1 MHHIH
6 HTHAI
11 ILGSK
16 DLGESNKTLYL
27 YTRELGLIS
36 ARVQSVRK
44 ESSKLRYALQD
55 YSYAEVDL
63 VRGREVWR
71 VTTAVAKESF
81 LYTYRDLKA
90 FTTIRHISSL
100 VIRLC
105 TGEER
110 NEKIFEDL
118 LLGLR
123 FYNKENLTDED
134 KQKTEL
140 ALVLRILHHLGY
152 IGETE
157 KFASILEDV
166 FDPSREVYQKLE
178 KKTILFEIN
187 RALKESHL

>member
-16 DLGESNKTLYL
+16 NLGESNKTLYL

-36 ARVQSVRK
+36 ARVQSIRK

-55 YSYAEVDL
+55 YSYAEIDL
-63 VRGREVWR
+63 VRGKDVWR

-81 LYTYRDLKA
+81 NYTYRDLQA
-90 FTTIRHISSL
+90 FTTIKQIASL

-105 TGEER
+105 AGEEK

-118 LLGLR
+118 LFGLR
-123 FYNKENLTDED
+123 FYNQENLSIDN

-152 IGETE
+152 IGDVE
-157 KFASILEDV
+157 KFAPILDDV
-166 FDPSREVYQKLE
+166 FDPNIEIYQKLE

>member
-16 DLGESNKTLYL
+16 NLGESNKTLYL

-36 ARVQSVRK
+36 ARVQSIRK

-55 YSYAEVDL
+55 YSYAEIDL
-63 VRGREVWR
+63 VRGKDVWR
-71 VTTAVAKESF
+71 VTTAVARESF
-81 LYTYRDLKA
+81 SHTYRDLQA
-90 FTTIRHISSL
+90 FSTIKQIASL

-105 TGEER
+105 AGEEK

-118 LLGLR
+118 LFGLR
-123 FYNKENLTDED
+123 FYNQEYLSIEN

-140 ALVLRILHHLGY
+140 VLVLRILHHLGY
-152 IGETE
+152 IGDVE
-157 KFASILEDV
+157 KFAPILDDV
-166 FDPSREVYQKLE
+166 FDPNREIYQKLE